1 MARRCGY
8 CYEKGHNRRTCPKL
22 KDYVDRNP
30 DSYAARRLAATQKAA
45 STRKCSF
52 CNTTGH
58 NRRKCPTMETM
69 ARKAAKLNREFRKE
83 VLTLLREHGIAEGTL
98 VEAGAYDVWTYTRDQ
113 NGDLRAPAYNDQDT
127 KVVGLITKVEWNNI
141 NYRDCGSNAIKIQ
154 WINGFRSNGKVGTH
168 VQEIDKNSLHRLTER
183 FKILGAVS
191 EDRVTASKPRRWE
204 RCMSDEIKHFFDDG
218 VKSYYFPELQ

>member
-1 MARRCGY
+1 MARRCSY
-8 CYEKGHNRRTCPKL
+8 CYKSGHNRRTCPDLQK
-22 KDYVDRNP
+22 YVNENP
-30 DSYAARRLAATQKAA
+30 DSYAARRHARAQKAA

-69 ARKAAKLNREFRKE
+69 ARKAAKLNREFRSDALALMK
-83 VLTLLREHGIAEGTL
+83 EHGIAEGTL

-141 NYRDCGSNAIKIQ
+141 NYRDGAQAIKIQ
-154 WINGFRSNGKVGTH
+154 WINGFSSRGKAGTH
-168 VQEIDKNSLHRLTER
+168 VQEIDKNSLHRFTER

-204 RCMSDEIKHFFDDG
+204 RCMSDEMKHLFSDG
-218 VKSYYFPELQ
+218 AKSYYFPELK